1 MPDGDAL
8 SFGGI
13 RRVWVEVDPAYTPGP
28 FPPASG
34 DYFVRLEL
42 GVVRDEQAR
51 WLDCSFLIDSS
62 DTVLDRPIYTVST
75 PASLTQLGAVLNQ
88 NKLYYSQQI
97 WLREDP
103 QARIMQLAPFQF
115 TLGDTVVNLV
125 DHLPPQ
131 PLRSSGTTSC
141 TGSRTRRTRWTSW
154 TSQNVDRSRVSVDT
168 VAVPTGGVFGEAVLG
183 RANSAEKLDI
193 TRFFDW
199 QDSPPPAPPQVQAL
213 MAGTHTPAQAPDLP
227 TFDKPLVS
235 IQSPVAL
242 LFFSSGDALERAGG
256 GHDERRVPEHERR
269 ERQRRRGEPGPRR
282 LWQGGDRVPE
292 RLGAGA
298 RDHAERLRGRSLREA
313 GGGEVDVGRRSGGQQ
328 EGGRGEEGRRGWSGG
343 RRRGGD
349 GRVRQ
354 GRDAGGAGGGDGAP
368 DGASGTST
376 NGLVGGLAAVGAA
389 AAAATGSNGTSGN
402 GGGGNGSGGGNGGGA
417 GGRHTATAALIRK
430 ALADQGIVTAA
441 PPAPT
446 SNGLP
451 PSGASDPAFL
461 HSSLVTD
468 PAFSRVDQFVQML
481 QLLDDADIVA
491 VIAKRLGNLDPAVDP
506 LAKYAELIQE
516 ITDHNAALYNP
527 ARFLYAAQFVKNGV
541 LPNDAGYVQ
550 ADVAGVR
557 AAALDVA
564 VGRALTVAQTINGGL
579 RAGGA
584 RADPRRV
591 RHEGRRRPRR
601 GELRAGD
608 RPPRVRHGPASHGAR
623 QRHLDGHG
631 LHPRRVLL
639 RLRPQSE
646 GRLQHTAGE
655 RPGRRLKA
663 AGKISTAADVAAW
676 NANTYPHAQSAAVKL
691 AARSCDFLTFIARGY
706 VQFRGRKT
714 YAAISKLASLG
725 NIDFVATPD
734 RAADPATAAAI
745 LVVGMRDGLFTG
757 KKLADYAVAAG
768 FDAVNARQIVN
779 HDPDTHG
786 AIVRDVAKK
795 YKKALV
801 LLTKLDQ
808 SAPLI

>member
-1 MPDGDAL
+1 M
-8 SFGGI
+8 
-13 RRVWVEVDPAYTPGP
+13 
-28 FPPASG
+28 
-34 DYFVRLEL
+34 
-42 GVVRDEQAR
+42 
-51 WLDCSFLIDSS
+51 
-62 DTVLDRPIYTVST
+62 
-75 PASLTQLGAVLNQ
+75 
-88 NKLYYSQQI
+88 
-97 WLREDP
+97 
-103 QARIMQLAPFQF
+103 
-115 TLGDTVVNLV
+115 
-125 DHLPPQ
+125 
-131 PLRSSGTTSC
+131 
-141 TGSRTRRTRWTSW
+141 
-154 TSQNVDRSRVSVDT
+154 
-168 VAVPTGGVFGEAVLG
+168 
-183 RANSAEKLDI
+183 
-193 TRFFDW
+193 
-199 QDSPPPAPPQVQAL
+199 
-213 MAGTHTPAQAPDLP
+213 
-227 TFDKPLVS
+227 
-235 IQSPVAL
+235 
-242 LFFSSGDALERAGG
+242 
-256 GHDERRVPEHERR
+256 
-269 ERQRRRGEPGPRR
+269 
-282 LWQGGDRVPE
+282 
-292 RLGAGA
+292 
-298 RDHAERLRGRSLREA
+298 
-313 GGGEVDVGRRSGGQQ
+313 
-328 EGGRGEEGRRGWSGG
+328 
-343 RRRGGD
+343 
-349 GRVRQ
+349 
-354 GRDAGGAGGGDGAP
+354 
-368 DGASGTST
+368 
-376 NGLVGGLAAVGAA
+376 
-389 AAAATGSNGTSGN
+389 
-402 GGGGNGSGGGNGGGA
+402 
-417 GGRHTATAALIRK
+417 IRK

-461 HSSLVTD
+461 NSSLVTD
-468 PAFSRVDQFVQML
+468 PAFSRVYEFVQML

-516 ITDHNAALYNP
+516 ITDHNASLDNP

-564 VGRALTVAQTINGGL
+564 VGRALTVAQTINGGGSAQAAL
-579 RAGGA
+579 ELILGA
-584 RADPRRV
+584 CGTKGVADLDAV
-591 RHEGRRRPRR
+591 SYVLATAHHESGM
-601 GELRAGD
+601 G
-608 RPPRVRHGPASHGAR
+608 
-623 QRHLDGHG
+623 RHLTELANGISTDTVFTRDAYFFDFVPN
-631 LHPRRVLL
+631 LK
-639 RLRPQSE
+639 
-646 GRLQHTAGE
+646 AGYNTL
-655 RPGRRLKA
+655 PGNVPAGQALKA

-676 NANTYPHAQSAAVKL
+676 NANTYPHAQPAAVKL

-734 RAADPATAAAI
+734 RAADPAAAAAI